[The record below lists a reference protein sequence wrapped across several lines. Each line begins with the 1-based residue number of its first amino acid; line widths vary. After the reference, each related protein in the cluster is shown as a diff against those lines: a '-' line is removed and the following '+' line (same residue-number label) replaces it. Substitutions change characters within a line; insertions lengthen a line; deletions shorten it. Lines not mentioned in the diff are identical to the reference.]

1 MTYTMYLPLFLP
13 KQTSMAEAKYQR
25 YQLSLECFPLSR
37 RAG

>member
-25 YQLSLECFPLSR
+25 YQLPWECYPLSR
-37 RAG
+37 CAG